1 MIPSRAGLELML
13 WVQIMD
19 CKAAGSGLTA
29 ELPLGRDASPSEQA
43 RNSLTRRASTAQ
55 HAPPRAMIGML
66 AAHLIEYG

>member
-1 MIPSRAGLELML
+1 ML

-29 ELPLGRDASPSEQA
+29 ELPLGQDASPSEQA